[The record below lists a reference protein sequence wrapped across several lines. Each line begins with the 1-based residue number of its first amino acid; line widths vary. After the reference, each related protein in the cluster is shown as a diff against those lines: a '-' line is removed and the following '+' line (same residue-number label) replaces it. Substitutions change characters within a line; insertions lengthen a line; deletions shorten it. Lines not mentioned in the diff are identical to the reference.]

1 MDPKKTGARENRVCV
16 TTGSGNT
23 IWIPESRLEAWE
35 KADHDAPLT
44 DKELELINQMKERIY
59 GGSISAIGSEPLKQ
73 SAPIQN
79 DSPSY
84 LSPRI
89 FVHDPHGGGHWEE
102 YTPGEDRAPNPPEPP
117 SFRHRTSPRSSS
129 DSSTSSIREELRY
142 TKRCLGSA
150 RSELNELS
158 KKLTSYQA
166 QIKGLKINIRL
177 IIIVSIV
184 LSILL
189 CNIVSSSVSSKYKR
203 LIDEAYSDGE
213 SVGYDA
219 GYDDGYQD
227 GRKSKLGSFSYNNST
242 ASTSSGNTGE
252 TRDTAIA
259 YSYIGNKRTK
269 KYHYP
274 FCSYLP
280 DNNNQIV
287 FSSAEDAEAQGYDPC
302 LRCNPW

>member
-1 MDPKKTGARENRVCV
+1 MDSNKNSSSENRVCV
-16 TTGSGNT
+16 TTDSGNT
-23 IWIPESRLEAWE
+23 IWIPESKLSDWE
-35 KADHDAPLT
+35 NADHSAPLT
-44 DKELELINQMKERIY
+44 EKERELLNQMKERIY
-59 GGSISAIGSEPLKQ
+59 GRSSSAGLSESSNQSTQKQ
-73 SAPIQN
+73 N
-79 DSPSY
+79 GSPSY

-89 FVHDPHGGGHWEE
+89 FVHDPNGGGHWEE
-102 YTPGEDRAPNPPEPP
+102 YTPGEDRPPDPP
-117 SFRHRTSPRSSS
+117 DPPAILRRSSPRSSS
-129 DSSTSSIREELRY
+129 DFSIREELRY

-219 GYDDGYQD
+219 GYDDGYKD
-227 GRKSKLGSFSYNNST
+227 GSKSKLGSFADNNST
-242 ASTSSGNTGE
+242 ASTSSENTGE
-252 TRDTAIA
+252 TRDAAIA

-287 FSSAEDAEAQGYDPC
+287 FPSAEEAEAQGYDPC
-302 LRCNPW
+302 RRCNPG

>member
-16 TTGSGNT
+16 TTDSGNT

-35 KADHDAPLT
+35 KADHNAPLNESQQRMV
-44 DKELELINQMKERIY
+44 KEIMDRIY
-59 GGSISAIGSEPLKQ
+59 SDSEPQ
-73 SAPIQN
+73 SPATLTSPPPH
-79 DSPSY
+79 DSV
-84 LSPRI
+84 LEPRI
-89 FVHDPHGGGHWEE
+89 FVHDANGGGHWEE
-102 YTPGEDRAPNPPEPP
+102 YTPGEDRAPNPPEPS

-158 KKLTSYQA
+158 KKVTSYQA
-166 QIKGLKINIRL
+166 QIKGLKIKIRL

-227 GRKSKLGSFSYNNST
+227 GRKSKLGSFSDNNST
-242 ASTSSGNTGE
+242 ASTSSENTGE
-252 TRDTAIA
+252 TRDAAIA

-280 DNNNQIV
+280 YNNNQIV
-287 FSSAEDAEAQGYDPC
+287 FPSAEEAEAQGYDPC
-302 LRCNPW
+302 RRCNPG